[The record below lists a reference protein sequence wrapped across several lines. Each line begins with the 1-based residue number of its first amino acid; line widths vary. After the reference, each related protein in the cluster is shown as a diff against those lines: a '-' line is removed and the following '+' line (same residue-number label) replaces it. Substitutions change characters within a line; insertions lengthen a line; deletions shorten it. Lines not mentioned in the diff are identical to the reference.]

1 MVLNYKKR
9 KIKMKLILS
18 IFGAMII
25 CMNIAHAKDLTPPK
39 LKYEMTAKLY
49 LEAPMPIEANQTIFS
64 VVAEGSYIKLSTGE
78 TWEVLSPCADWG
90 YISANGTVELD
101 VRCTAK
107 AEDGSFVR
115 IDYKG
120 RANDDV
126 KGKELTL
133 RYSIYNSFL
142 NRYRKSTGNTTYP
155 KRVVYFDGV
164 KGDTTCKKLLKD
176 QTRCNE
182 LLSQTKKLPP
192 NMNYKVYGD
201 WCK

>member
-1 MVLNYKKR
+1 MVLNYKKGE
-9 KIKMKLILS
+9 IKMKLILS
-18 IFGAMII
+18 IFGAIII
-25 CMNIAHAKDLTPPK
+25 CMNITYAKDLTQPK

-120 RANDDV
+120 RAKIN
-126 KGKELTL
+126 E
-133 RYSIYNSFL
+133 N
-142 NRYRKSTGNTTYP
+142 
-155 KRVVYFDGV
+155 GV
-164 KGDTTCKKLLKD
+164 KKIETSEVMTAPNDMYFITALTI
-176 QTRCNE
+176 QTQSEKYSWMNDIVFTGKGE
-182 LLSQTKKLPP
+182 LQWWNDKGIPAYVEYTIYSVSP
-192 NMNYKVYGD
+192 
-201 WCK
+201 

>member
-18 IFGAMII
+18 IFGSMII

-107 AEDGSFVR
+107 TEDGSFVR

-120 RANDDV
+120 RAKLNENGVKKIETSEVMTAPNDMYFITALTMQTQSEKHSWMNDIMFV
-126 KGKELTL
+126 SKAEMQWWNDKGIPAYVEYNI
-133 RYSIYNSFL
+133 YSIS
-142 NRYRKSTGNTTYP
+142 P
-155 KRVVYFDGV
+155 
-164 KGDTTCKKLLKD
+164 
-176 QTRCNE
+176 
-182 LLSQTKKLPP
+182 
-192 NMNYKVYGD
+192 
-201 WCK
+201 